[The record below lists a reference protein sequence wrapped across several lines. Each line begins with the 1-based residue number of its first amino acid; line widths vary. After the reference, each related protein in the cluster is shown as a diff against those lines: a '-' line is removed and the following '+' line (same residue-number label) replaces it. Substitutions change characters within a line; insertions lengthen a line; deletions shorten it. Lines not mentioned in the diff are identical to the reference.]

1 MSTPFAVTTDTV
13 ALAVK
18 RERRKIRLEI
28 NMIDIKKVEKVGK
41 ERIKYKNEKGE
52 YAYIE
57 LGASANTWAYRHP
70 ESAREDGLRCV
81 GDSYCDGKIAYI
93 EFYNIGHVKIGVQP
107 SPIVKI
113 FGKGLS
119 AKQTDDFNSFK
130 KELEQ
135 NGYTTYDIS

>member
-1 MSTPFAVTTDTV
+1 
-13 ALAVK
+13 
-18 RERRKIRLEI
+18 
-28 NMIDIKKVEKVGK
+28 MIDIRKIVKVGK

-70 ESAREDGLRCV
+70 DATRDDDLRCV

-93 EFYNIGHVKIGVQP
+93 EFYNIGHVKLGVKQ
-107 SPIVKI
+107 SLLSGLLK
-113 FGKGLS
+113 KGLS
-119 AKQTDDFNSFK
+119 KKQTDDFEALK
-130 KELEQ
+130 KELLQ